1 MNQVPENI
9 IPYVVER
16 DPRGERTYDIYS
28 LLLKERIVFLG
39 TGIND
44 QVANAIIAQLLFLD
58 REDPERD
65 INLYINSPGGGDT
78 LFEVSSTYLA
88 RAKEIEI
95 KLLERERNTK
105 IESGDELKKFRT
117 GELRSFIELC
127 KSAQN
132 QGSRR
137 ITVALSE
144 LNLKEN

>member
-1 MNQVPENI
+1 MQKFPLKKGLSS
-9 IPYVVER
+9 VE
-16 DPRGERTYDIYS
+16 S
-28 LLLKERIVFLG
+28 LHEEINEYIDVLMGHINPPISD
-39 TGIND
+39 GI
-44 QVANAIIAQLLFLD
+44 
-58 REDPERD
+58 
-65 INLYINSPGGGDT
+65 DT

-95 KLLERERNTK
+95 KLLERER
-105 IESGDELKKFRT
+105 SGSIATCDDLKKFRT

-144 LNLKEN
+144 LNLKET

>member
-1 MNQVPENI
+1 MQKFP
-9 IPYVVER
+9 
-16 DPRGERTYDIYS
+16 
-28 LLLKERIVFLG
+28 LKKGLG
-39 TGIND
+39 TPEELHQEIND
-44 QVANAIIAQLLFLD
+44 YIDVLMGHINPPIAD
-58 REDPERD
+58 
-65 INLYINSPGGGDT
+65 GVDT

-88 RAKEIEI
+88 RAKEIDI
-95 KLLERERNTK
+95 KLLQRERGTK

-144 LNLKEN
+144 LSLKEE

>member
-1 MNQVPENI
+1 MQKFPVKKGLSSAEELHI
-9 IPYVVER
+9 EFSEYIDVLM
-16 DPRGERTYDIYS
+16 GH
-28 LLLKERIVFLG
+28 
-39 TGIND
+39 INPP
-44 QVANAIIAQLLFLD
+44 IAD
-58 REDPERD
+58 
-65 INLYINSPGGGDT
+65 GVDT

-95 KLLERERNTK
+95 KLLERERASK
-105 IESGDELKKFRT
+105 IDTSDELKKFRT

-144 LNLKEN
+144 LNLKDA